1 MSPEDKE
8 IEQQAITYAKKNK
21 TKLARQ
27 LTDKT
32 IYAKECRKKNNRIAK
47 MVLLLKR

>member
-32 IYAKECRKKNNRIAK
+32 IYAKRARSGISIHVWFARRWEN
-47 MVLLLKR
+47 